1 MKNRTQLE
9 QHAKE
14 QSIVIRDAVFG
25 GRTEGFKSYHCCN
38 ADEKI
43 HYFDVVSLYP
53 TVNALDPYAVGF
65 KRYEHYENVDQ
76 FLFDLEHDTCFGLAK
91 VDITPPKGLNIPVLP
106 DNSKGKLMF
115 HLNPMTGTWTT
126 IELKKST

>member
-1 MKNRTQLE
+1 MLPRKPFTIQQDQQRKNILEAAGFKVEEVWECEWNQNKKSLKNRKQLK
-9 QHAKE
+9 QHARD
-14 QSIVIRDAVFG
+14 QSIVIRDAMFG
-25 GRTEGFKSYHCCN
+25 GRTEGLKSYHCCN

-76 FLFDLEHDTCFGLAK
+76 FLFDLEHDTCFGF
-91 VDITPPKGLNIPVLP
+91 T
-106 DNSKGKLMF
+106 
-115 HLNPMTGTWTT
+115 
-126 IELKKST
+126 